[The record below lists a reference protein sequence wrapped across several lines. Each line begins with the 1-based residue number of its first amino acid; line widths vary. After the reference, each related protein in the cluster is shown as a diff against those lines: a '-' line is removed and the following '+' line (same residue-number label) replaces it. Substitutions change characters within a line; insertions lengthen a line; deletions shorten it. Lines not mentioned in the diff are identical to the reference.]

1 MAVTHA
7 RKRCTDKSGCSSN
20 KITGSYCKLY
30 IIQGQKPST
39 ETFTIIMKKNKI
51 TMKVTPETDIIL
63 CQLYFAKNKIL
74 MKVKKQA
81 DANLI
86 LQNLTV
92 KRVRYN
98 QSV

>member
-1 MAVTHA
+1 
-7 RKRCTDKSGCSSN
+7 
-20 KITGSYCKLY
+20 
-30 IIQGQKPST
+30 
-39 ETFTIIMKKNKI
+39 
-51 TMKVTPETDIIL
+51 MKVTPETDIIL